1 MLIVPR
7 NDILLYGVIE
17 WIYQSIKTTLVV
29 P

>member
-7 NDILLYGVIE
+7 NDILLYGVIK

-29 P
+29 Q